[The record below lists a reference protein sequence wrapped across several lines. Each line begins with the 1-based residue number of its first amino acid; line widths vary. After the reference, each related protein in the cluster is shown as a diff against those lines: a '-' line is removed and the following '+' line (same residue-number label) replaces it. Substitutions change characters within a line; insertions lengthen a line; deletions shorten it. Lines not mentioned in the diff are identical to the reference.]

1 MKDRLNVIKEMMKK
15 GSMIGL
21 LILIGHGLF
30 GQSQLDEYLRIAAEQ
45 NPRLKSKYSL
55 YSASLERVNQKDALP
70 DPTVSFGYF
79 ISPVE
84 TRVGQQRMKFSI
96 SQMFPWMGTLKT
108 KEAAAASVARVHF
121 EEFQGDKNELFL
133 KVKTKWLALYE
144 LDKEIEI
151 MEANLS
157 IFRSF
162 EPITK
167 IKYESNL
174 VSMADLIR
182 VQIQIDD
189 AKTKVDLLKLKKRPL
204 LSDFN
209 TLLNRDID
217 SEVILDGEIGLI
229 ADNYELDSALVNQPQ
244 IKSLNAQ
251 LTALDYELELV
262 DLNRKPNIGVGLEYG
277 LVNKR
282 EDIAVPDNGKD
293 ILMPMISLSLPI
305 FGKKNKSLKKEVG
318 LKQES
323 VKEQLV
329 AAENDLKNSWT
340 QANYEIESAST
351 ELALYEKEIS
361 KTELLLKVL
370 TTAYSND
377 NSDFEALLATQQRL
391 LQLEL
396 AVVKA
401 NIKYQEALFAKDYL
415 TTSTLNQY

>member
-1 MKDRLNVIKEMMKK
+1 MKRI
-15 GSMIGL
+15 GWICTMIL
-21 LILIGHGLF
+21 MATSLF
-30 GQSQLDEYLRIAAEQ
+30 GQGQLDEYLRIAAEQ
-45 NPRLKSKYSL
+45 NPSLRAKYNMYL
-55 YSASLERVNQKDALP
+55 ASLERVNQQDVLP

-108 KEAAAASVARVHF
+108 KEQAAASVAKVRF
-121 EEFQGDKNELFL
+121 EEFQGAKNELFL

-157 IFRSF
+157 IFRSY

-167 IKYESNL
+167 TKYESNL
-174 VSMADLIR
+174 VSLADLIR

-189 AKTKVDLLKLKKRPL
+189 ASTKVDLLKLKKKPL

-209 TLLNRDID
+209 TLLNRDLDIEID
-217 SEVILDGEIGLI
+217 LDL
-229 ADNYELDSALVNQPQ
+229 AADLMVDNYQLDSALVNQPE
-244 IKSLNAQ
+244 IRALNAK
-251 LTALDYELELV
+251 LIALDYELELV
-262 DLNRKPNIGVGLEYG
+262 ELNRKPNIGVGLDYG
-277 LVNKR
+277 VVSKR

-323 VKEQLV
+323 VKEALI
-329 AAENDLKNSWT
+329 AAQNDIRNSWT
-340 QANYEIESAST
+340 QTDYEIESANT
-351 ELALYEKEIS
+351 VLGLYQKEIE

-370 TTAYSND
+370 TTAYSNN
-377 NSDFEALLATQQRL
+377 NSDFEALLTTQQRL

-401 NIKYQEALFAKDYL
+401 NIKQQEALFQKDYL
-415 TTSTLNQY
+415 TTSTLNQF

>member
-1 MKDRLNVIKEMMKK
+1 MKRI
-15 GSMIGL
+15 GWICTMIL
-21 LILIGHGLF
+21 MATSLF
-30 GQSQLDEYLRIAAEQ
+30 GQGQLDEYLRIAAEQ
-45 NPRLKSKYSL
+45 NPSLRAKYNMYL
-55 YSASLERVNQKDALP
+55 ASLERVNQQDVLP

-108 KEAAAASVARVHF
+108 KEQAAASVAKVRF
-121 EEFQGDKNELFL
+121 EEFQGAKNELFL

-157 IFRSF
+157 IFRSY

-167 IKYESNL
+167 TKYESNL
-174 VSMADLIR
+174 VSLADLIR

-189 AKTKVDLLKLKKRPL
+189 ASTKVDLLKLKKKPL

-209 TLLNRDID
+209 TLLNRDLDIEID
-217 SEVILDGEIGLI
+217 LDL
-229 ADNYELDSALVNQPQ
+229 AADLMVDNYQLDSALVNQPE
-244 IKSLNAQ
+244 IRALNAK
-251 LTALDYELELV
+251 LIALDYELELV
-262 DLNRKPNIGVGLEYG
+262 ELNRKPNIGVGLDYG
-277 LVNKR
+277 VVSKR

-323 VKEQLV
+323 VKEALI
-329 AAENDLKNSWT
+329 AAQNNIRNSWT
-340 QANYEIESAST
+340 QTDYEIESANT
-351 ELALYEKEIS
+351 VRDLYQKEIE

-370 TTAYSND
+370 TTAYSNN
-377 NSDFEALLATQQRL
+377 NSDFEALLETQQRL

-396 AVVKA
+396 AIVKA
-401 NIKYQEALFAKDYL
+401 NIKHQEALFKKDYL
-415 TTSTLNQY
+415 TTSTLNQF

>member
-1 MKDRLNVIKEMMKK
+1 MKRI
-15 GSMIGL
+15 GWICTMIL
-21 LILIGHGLF
+21 MATSLF
-30 GQSQLDEYLRIAAEQ
+30 GQGQLDEYLRIAAEQ
-45 NPRLKSKYSL
+45 NPSLRAKYNMYL
-55 YSASLERVNQKDALP
+55 ASLERVNQQDVLP

-108 KEAAAASVARVHF
+108 KEQAAASVAKVRF
-121 EEFQGDKNELFL
+121 EEFQGAKNELFL

-157 IFRSF
+157 IFRSY

-167 IKYESNL
+167 TKYESNL
-174 VSMADLIR
+174 VSLADLIR

-189 AKTKVDLLKLKKRPL
+189 ASTKVDLLKLKKKPL

-209 TLLNRDID
+209 TLLNRDLDIEID
-217 SEVILDGEIGLI
+217 LDL
-229 ADNYELDSALVNQPQ
+229 AADLMVDNYQLDSALVNQPE
-244 IKSLNAQ
+244 IRALNAK
-251 LTALDYELELV
+251 LIALDYELELV
-262 DLNRKPNIGVGLEYG
+262 ELNRKPNIGVGLDYG
-277 LVNKR
+277 VVSKR

-323 VKEQLV
+323 VKEALI
-329 AAENDLKNSWT
+329 AAQNDIRNSWT
-340 QANYEIESAST
+340 QTDYEIESANT
-351 ELALYEKEIS
+351 VRDLYQKEIE

-370 TTAYSND
+370 TTAYSNN
-377 NSDFEALLATQQRL
+377 NSDFEALLETQQRL

-396 AVVKA
+396 AIVKA
-401 NIKYQEALFAKDYL
+401 NIKHQEALFKKDYL
-415 TTSTLNQY
+415 TTSTLNQF

>member
-1 MKDRLNVIKEMMKK
+1 
-15 GSMIGL
+15 MIL
-21 LILIGHGLF
+21 MATSLF
-30 GQSQLDEYLRIAAEQ
+30 GQGQLDEYLRIAAEQ
-45 NPRLKSKYSL
+45 NPSLRAKYNMYL
-55 YSASLERVNQKDALP
+55 ASLERVNQQDVLP

-108 KEAAAASVARVHF
+108 KEQAAASVAKVRF
-121 EEFQGDKNELFL
+121 EEFQGAKNELFL

-157 IFRSF
+157 IFRSY

-167 IKYESNL
+167 TKYESNL
-174 VSMADLIR
+174 VSLADLIR

-189 AKTKVDLLKLKKRPL
+189 ASTKVDLLKLKKKPL

-209 TLLNRDID
+209 TLLNRDLDIEID
-217 SEVILDGEIGLI
+217 LDL
-229 ADNYELDSALVNQPQ
+229 AADLMVDNYQLDSALVNQPE
-244 IKSLNAQ
+244 IRALNAK
-251 LTALDYELELV
+251 LIALDYELELV
-262 DLNRKPNIGVGLEYG
+262 ELNRKPNIGVGLDYG
-277 LVNKR
+277 VVSKR

-323 VKEQLV
+323 VKEALI
-329 AAENDLKNSWT
+329 AAQNDIRNSWT
-340 QANYEIESAST
+340 QTDYEIESANT
-351 ELALYEKEIS
+351 VLGLYQKEIE

-370 TTAYSND
+370 TTAYSNN
-377 NSDFEALLATQQRL
+377 NSDFEALLTTQQRL

-401 NIKYQEALFAKDYL
+401 NIKQQEALFQKDYL
-415 TTSTLNQY
+415 TTSTLNQF

>member
-1 MKDRLNVIKEMMKK
+1 MKRI
-15 GSMIGL
+15 GWICIMIL
-21 LILIGHGLF
+21 TATSLF
-30 GQSQLDEYLRIAAEQ
+30 GQGQLDEYLRIAAEQ
-45 NPRLKSKYSL
+45 NPSLKAKYNMYL
-55 YSASLERVNQKDALP
+55 ASLERVNQQDALP

-108 KEAAAASVARVHF
+108 KEKAAASVAKVRF
-121 EEFQGDKNELFL
+121 EEFQGAKNELFL

-157 IFRSF
+157 IFRSY

-167 IKYESNL
+167 TKYESNL
-174 VSMADLIR
+174 VSLADLIR

-189 AKTKVDLLKLKKRPL
+189 ASTKVDLLKLKKKPL

-209 TLLNRDID
+209 TLLNRDTDIEID
-217 SEVILDGEIGLI
+217 LDLETDLMV
-229 ADNYELDSALVNQPQ
+229 DNYQLDSALVNQPK
-244 IKSLNAQ
+244 IRALNAK
-251 LTALDYELELV
+251 LIALDYELELV
-262 DLNRKPNIGVGLEYG
+262 ELNRKPNIGVGLDYG
-277 LVNKR
+277 VVSKR

-323 VKEQLV
+323 VKEALI
-329 AAENDLKNSWT
+329 AAQNDIRNSWT
-340 QANYEIESAST
+340 QTDYEIESANT
-351 ELALYEKEIS
+351 ELDLYQNEIE

-370 TTAYSND
+370 TTAYSNN
-377 NSDFEALLATQQRL
+377 NSDFEALLETQQRL

-396 AVVKA
+396 AIVKA
-401 NIKYQEALFAKDYL
+401 NIKQQEALFQKDYL
-415 TTSTLNQY
+415 TTSTLNQF

>member
-1 MKDRLNVIKEMMKK
+1 
-15 GSMIGL
+15 
-21 LILIGHGLF
+21 
-30 GQSQLDEYLRIAAEQ
+30 
-45 NPRLKSKYSL
+45 
-55 YSASLERVNQKDALP
+55 
-70 DPTVSFGYF
+70 
-79 ISPVE
+79 
-84 TRVGQQRMKFSI
+84 
-96 SQMFPWMGTLKT
+96 
-108 KEAAAASVARVHF
+108 
-121 EEFQGDKNELFL
+121 
-133 KVKTKWLALYE
+133 
-144 LDKEIEI
+144 
-151 MEANLS
+151 
-157 IFRSF
+157 
-162 EPITK
+162 
-167 IKYESNL
+167 L